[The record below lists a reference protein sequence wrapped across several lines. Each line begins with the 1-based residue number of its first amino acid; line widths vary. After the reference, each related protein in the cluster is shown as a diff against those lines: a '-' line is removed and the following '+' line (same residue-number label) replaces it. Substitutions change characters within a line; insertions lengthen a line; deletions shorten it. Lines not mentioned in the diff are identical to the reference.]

1 MPPAGKLR
9 VDKVSCPARRG
20 TALTENAI
28 TARGLEA
35 LRTELEQLEGD
46 GREQIA
52 AQIKTAREWGDLKEN
67 AEYHAAK
74 EARAHLETRILRLRE
89 KLLSAE
95 VVEVQGGDEVGFGST
110 VEVEDEQTGKSMTY
124 TLVSS
129 TQASP
134 GDGKL
139 SMDSP
144 VAGALIGRRAGE
156 VARVQTPRGE

>member
-1 MPPAGKLR
+1 M
-9 VDKVSCPARRG
+9 
-20 TALTENAI
+20 TAKD
-28 TARGLEA
+28 LEA
-35 LRTELEQLEGD
+35 LRAELEELEGT

-74 EARAHLETRILRLRE
+74 EAQAHLETRILKLRE

-95 VVEVQGGDEVGFGST
+95 VVEIEKTDQAGFGST
-110 VEVEDEQTGKSMTY
+110 VSVEDESNGKSLTY

-129 TQASP
+129 REAAP
-134 GDGKL
+134 GEGKL

-144 VAGALIGRRAGE
+144 VAHALVGRRAGD
-156 VARVQTPRGE
+156 VAVVQTPRGERRFKVVSVA

>member
-1 MPPAGKLR
+1 M
-9 VDKVSCPARRG
+9 
-20 TALTENAI
+20 TAED
-28 TARGLEA
+28 LEA
-35 LRTELEQLEGD
+35 LRTELEELEGS

-74 EARAHLETRILRLRE
+74 EAQAHLETRILRLRE

-95 VVEVQGGDEVGFGST
+95 VVKIEKTDQAGFGS
-110 VEVEDEQTGKSMTY
+110 VVSVEDESNGKSLTY

-129 TQASP
+129 REAAP
-134 GDGKL
+134 GEGKL

-144 VAGALIGRRAGE
+144 VAHALIGRRAGD
-156 VARVQTPRGE
+156 VAVVQTPRGERRFKVVSVD